1 MYRSARMRIRR
12 PLPVPLPEAEPTA
25 APVTA
30 PAEPDPLEA
39 AATIACR
46 TSVTAETLG
55 ADGKAAVVLSLL
67 GIMFTVLARFGGELG
82 TALRGGA
89 AGGGATAA
97 VARVACA
104 ALLLGFVACG
114 VAAVVF
120 AFRTISPRL
129 R

>member
-46 TSVTAETLG
+46 TSITAETFG

-67 GIMFTVLARFGGELG
+67 GIMFTVLARFGAELG
-82 TALRGGA
+82 GVLRGGGV
-89 AGGGATAA
+89 GGGGFARA
-97 VARVACA
+97 VCSV
-104 ALLLGFVACG
+104 LLVGFVGCG
-114 VAAVVF
+114 VAAVVL
-120 AFRTISPRL
+120 AFRT
-129 R
+129 